1 MMGRCSACPYERAVA
16 HVFKH
21 HRVCEAFAA
30 LYQCDPVAALVD
42 PAVVYAAAH
51 PAEPAPVLEAPSE
64 PKPKNRPVRAGR
76 RPAPPLAPPAPLR
89 VSGPVTVE
97 YWAWQPTMLE
107 ELQAGQKV

>member
-1 MMGRCSACPYERAVA
+1 MMGRCSGCPYERAVA

-30 LYQCDPVAALVD
+30 LYQQDPVAALVD

-76 RPAPPLAPPAPLR
+76 RPAPPLAAPAPAR
-89 VSGPVTVE
+89 VPGPVAVE

-107 ELQAGQKV
+107 ELQADQKV